1 MGRPRSTPR
10 TTSTPPDPLA
20 ERLFTRQF
28 IALTVA
34 ELAYFTA
41 GGVAIF
47 ALPLYVTGPLGGDE
61 AGAGIAYGAFA
72 VSALL
77 LRPFTGRLSD
87 VYGRLPML
95 LGGAMLAAASLALM
109 TTVAGL
115 VPIVL
120 LRLLAGVGE
129 AAFFVS
135 AFAALADLAPA
146 KRLGEALSYNSL
158 GLYLGLALGPPL
170 GELLVRTW
178 NFEAAWIGAAA
189 LSVLAAALSML
200 VGETRQDRPA
210 AHERRPIIHRPAV
223 PISIGFFTTLF
234 AAGGFL
240 AFASLD
246 AMHVGLD
253 DLSTALFL
261 YGAVVVACRIAFA
274 RIPDRLPSLPL
285 AAASLGVMGL
295 GLVIMVA
302 WQAPAGLLIGVAVLA
317 VGIAFSTPA
326 FFAAIFATATP
337 SQRGVAS
344 GTATASMDLGLGLGP
359 IALGLVARPFGIPWA
374 FAVAAAV
381 AFAGGAW
388 TLLLARR
395 RRAASAVEPTAPI
408 AEADTA

>member
-1 MGRPRSTPR
+1 MGRARSAKG
-10 TTSTPPDPLA
+10 TTSTPSAPPA
-20 ERLFTRQF
+20 ERLFTPPF

-77 LRPFTGRLSD
+77 LRPITGRLSD
-87 VYGRLPML
+87 VYGRRPML

-109 TTVAGL
+109 TTVGSL
-115 VPIVL
+115 IPIVA

-170 GELLVRTW
+170 GELLVRMW
-178 NFEAAWIGAAA
+178 NYEAAWIGAAVLA
-189 LSVLAAALSML
+189 VLAAALSIL
-200 VGETRQDRPA
+200 VGETRQERPA

-223 PISIGFFTTLF
+223 PISLGFFTTLF

-240 AFASLD
+240 AFASLY
-246 AMHVGLD
+246 AMHVGLG

-295 GLVIMVA
+295 GLVVMVA
-302 WQAPAGLLIGVAVLA
+302 WQTIGGLLIGVAVLGI
-317 VGIAFSTPA
+317 GIAFSTPA
-326 FFAAIFATATP
+326 FFSAIFATATP
-337 SQRGVAS
+337 SQRGAAS
-344 GTATASMDLGLGLGP
+344 GTATAAMDLGLGLGP
-359 IALGLVARPFGIPWA
+359 IALGFVARPLGIPWA

-381 AFAGGAW
+381 AFAGGVW

-395 RRAASAVEPTAPI
+395 RREARAAHGEMQAT
-408 AEADTA
+408 EADTA

>member
-1 MGRPRSTPR
+1 MGRTRSTPR
-10 TTSTPPDPLA
+10 TASTPSSPPA
-20 ERLFTRQF
+20 ERLLTPQF
-28 IALTVA
+28 ITLTLA

-77 LRPFTGRLSD
+77 LRPITGRLSD
-87 VYGRLPML
+87 VYGRRPML

-109 TTVAGL
+109 TLASSII
-115 VPIVL
+115 PIVA

-170 GELLVRTW
+170 GEFLVRTW
-178 NFEAAWIGAAA
+178 NYEAAWIGAA
-189 LSVLAAALSML
+189 VLAVMAAALSIV
-200 VGETRQDRPA
+200 VGETRQERPD
-210 AHERRPIIHRPAV
+210 AHERHPIIHRPAV
-223 PISIGFFTTLF
+223 PISLGFFTTLF

-240 AFASLD
+240 AFASLY
-246 AMHVGLD
+246 AMHVGLP
-253 DLSTALFL
+253 DLSIALFL
-261 YGAVVVACRIAFA
+261 YGAVVVTCRIAFA

-285 AAASLGVMGL
+285 AAGSLAAMGL

-302 WQAPAGLLIGVAVLA
+302 WQTAVGLLVGVAVLA
-317 VGIAFSTPA
+317 VGISFSTPA

-359 IALGLVARPFGIPWA
+359 IALGFVARPLGIPWA

-381 AFAGGAW
+381 ALAGGAW

-395 RRAASAVEPTAPI
+395 RHEARATPPVDPAH
-408 AEADTA
+408 EADAA